1 MMKRRLFPLA
11 AAGLIVT
18 GALGDHLYGAAAA
31 QPTSA
36 AVRTTA
42 SSPPLSSA
50 LAIDAATEHAY
61 AVAGPSVVYV
71 DSAGVGSGSGVIYDS
86 KGDIVTNAHVVRG
99 AQSITVTLNDGRTL
113 KASVVGT
120 DMADDLTVIRV
131 NASNLTPAHFASAG
145 SYRVAQTVL
154 AIGSP
159 VGLKQ
164 SVTSGLISGVKRVE
178 QEPNGAY
185 LPDAIQTSAPINPGN
200 SGGALVTLNGTVAG
214 IPTLV
219 QTTTQDGASTQGL
232 GFAIPAE
239 RVVSMASQ
247 IISQGR
253 VVHTDRA
260 FLGVALGQDAGQSAL
275 PFGNASGLPNVAGA
289 TINTVAPGSPAAS
302 AGLQAGDTITAIDGA
317 TVTSDADLLSALAV
331 QKPGAAATLSVNRQG
346 QTIHVTVHLIELPAA
361 K

>member
-11 AAGLIVT
+11 AAGLIAT
-18 GALGDHLYGAAAA
+18 GVLGDHLYGAA

-42 SSPPLSSA
+42 SSPPLTSA

-71 DSAGVGSGSGVIYDS
+71 KSAGVGSGSGVIYDN

-113 KASVVGT
+113 KASVAGT
-120 DMADDLTVIRV
+120 DIADDLAVIRV
-131 NASNLTPAHFASAG
+131 NAPNLTPARFASAG
-145 SYRVAQTVL
+145 TYRVAQTVL

-200 SGGALVTLNGTVAG
+200 SGGALVTLNGAVAG

-219 QTTTQDGASTQGL
+219 QTATQDGASTQGL

-239 RVVSMASQ
+239 RVVSMAGQ
-247 IISQGR
+247 IIAQGR

-260 FLGVALGQDAGQSAL
+260 FLGVALGENAGQSAL
-275 PFGNASGLPNVAGA
+275 PSSLPSVAGA
-289 TINTVAPGSPAAS
+289 AINTVAPGSPAAS
-302 AGLQAGDTITAIDGA
+302 VGLQSGDTITAIDGA
-317 TVTSDADLLSALAV
+317 TVTSDADLLSALAA

-346 QTIHVTVHLIELPAA
+346 QTIQVTVHLTELPAA

>member
-11 AAGLIVT
+11 AAGLIAT
-18 GALGDHLYGAAAA
+18 GALGDHLYGAV

-36 AVRTTA
+36 AVRTAT
-42 SSPPLSSA
+42 SSPPLPSA

-71 DSAGVGSGSGVIYDS
+71 ESAGMGSGSGVIYDS
-86 KGDIVTNAHVVRG
+86 KGDIVTNTHVVRG

-113 KASVVGT
+113 KASVAGT
-120 DMADDLTVIRV
+120 DIADDLAVIRV

-219 QTTTQDGASTQGL
+219 QTATQDGASTQGL

-239 RVVSMASQ
+239 RVVSMVGQ
-247 IISQGR
+247 IIAQGH
-253 VVHTDRA
+253 VVHTGRA
-260 FLGVALGQDAGQSAL
+260 FLGVALGQGAGQPAL
-275 PFGNASGLPNVAGA
+275 SFGNGSGPTVAGA

-302 AGLQAGDTITAIDGA
+302 AGLQAGDTIIAIDGA
-317 TVTSDADLLSALAV
+317 TVTSDADLLSALAA
-331 QKPGAAATLSVNRQG
+331 QKPGAAAILSVNRQG
-346 QTIHVTVHLIELPAA
+346 QTIQATVHLTELPAA